1 MEENK
6 KKEKKSKDV
15 DKVANQKEKKEPKEQ
30 NKNSKQETNSKNK
43 KQNNNTKNKKENKTN
58 KNINEKNNKKEEEKI
73 QVGEKQEEKSNKIK
87 KTEKLE
93 IQEEVE
99 KELKNNK
106 KLPKE
111 EQYKLNS
118 IVFQNLCTIIVI
130 MIYFIF
136 LILGF
141 INIEIPVLITD
152 FKVFSLTILALAI
165 IFFEIAYKKDSG
177 KYCITGIEM
186 LVLSLVTV
194 ALMYMTIMYPAKYIY
209 IISTVS
215 FTFAIYYVGKAIVL
229 YCKTKK
235 NYSIDS
241 MNKIIKNK

>member
-15 DKVANQKEKKEPKEQ
+15 NKVANQKEKKEPKEQ

-43 KQNNNTKNKKENKTN
+43 
-58 KNINEKNNKKEEEKI
+58 I
-73 QVGEKQEEKSNKIK
+73 QVKEKQEEKSNKIK

-99 KELKNNK
+99 RELKNNK

-118 IVFQNLCTIIVI
+118 IVFQNLCTIIAI

>member
-6 KKEKKSKDV
+6 KKEKSKDV
-15 DKVANQKEKKEPKEQ
+15 NKVANQKEKKEPKEQ

-43 KQNNNTKNKKENKTN
+43 
-58 KNINEKNNKKEEEKI
+58 I
-73 QVGEKQEEKSNKIK
+73 QVKEKQEEKNNKIK
-87 KTEKLE
+87 KAEKLE

-194 ALMYMTIMYPAKYIY
+194 ALMYITIMYPAKYIY
-209 IISTVS
+209 ITSAVS
-215 FTFAIYYVGKAIVL
+215 FVFAIYYVGKAIVL

>member
-1 MEENK
+1 M
-6 KKEKKSKDV
+6 V
-15 DKVANQKEKKEPKEQ
+15 
-30 NKNSKQETNSKNK
+30 
-43 KQNNNTKNKKENKTN
+43 
-58 KNINEKNNKKEEEKI
+58 
-73 QVGEKQEEKSNKIK
+73 
-87 KTEKLE
+87 
-93 IQEEVE
+93 
-99 KELKNNK
+99 
-106 KLPKE
+106 
-111 EQYKLNS
+111 
-118 IVFQNLCTIIVI
+118 
-130 MIYFIF
+130 YFIF

-194 ALMYMTIMYPAKYIY
+194 ALMYITIMYPAKYIY
-209 IISTVS
+209 ITSAVS
-215 FTFAIYYVGKAIVL
+215 FVFAIYYVGKAIVL

>member
-15 DKVANQKEKKEPKEQ
+15 NKVANQKEKKEPKEQ

-43 KQNNNTKNKKENKTN
+43 
-58 KNINEKNNKKEEEKI
+58 I
-73 QVGEKQEEKSNKIK
+73 QVKEKQEEKSNKIK

-99 KELKNNK
+99 RELKNNK

-118 IVFQNLCTIIVI
+118 IVFQNLCTIIAI

-141 INIEIPVLITD
+141 INIEISVLITD

>member
-15 DKVANQKEKKEPKEQ
+15 NKVTNQKEKKESKEQ

-43 KQNNNTKNKKENKTN
+43 
-58 KNINEKNNKKEEEKI
+58 I
-73 QVGEKQEEKSNKIK
+73 QVKEKQEEKSNKIK

-99 KELKNNK
+99 RELKNNK

-118 IVFQNLCTIIVI
+118 IVFQNLCTIIAI

-141 INIEIPVLITD
+141 INIEISVLITD

-194 ALMYMTIMYPAKYIY
+194 ALMYITIMYPAKYIY
-209 IISTVS
+209 ITSAVS
-215 FTFAIYYVGKAIVL
+215 FVFAIYYVGKAIVL

>member
-15 DKVANQKEKKEPKEQ
+15 NKVANQKEKKEPKEQ

-43 KQNNNTKNKKENKTN
+43 
-58 KNINEKNNKKEEEKI
+58 I
-73 QVGEKQEEKSNKIK
+73 QVKEKQEEKNNKIK
-87 KTEKLE
+87 KAEKLE

-130 MIYFIF
+130 MVYFIF

-194 ALMYMTIMYPAKYIY
+194 ALMYITIMYPAKYIY
-209 IISTVS
+209 ITSAVS
-215 FTFAIYYVGKAIVL
+215 FVFAIYYVGKAIVL

>member
-15 DKVANQKEKKEPKEQ
+15 NKVANQKEKKEPKEQ

-43 KQNNNTKNKKENKTN
+43 
-58 KNINEKNNKKEEEKI
+58 I
-73 QVGEKQEEKSNKIK
+73 QVKEKQEEKNNKIK
-87 KTEKLE
+87 KAEKLE

>member
-1 MEENK
+1 MEEDK

-15 DKVANQKEKKEPKEQ
+15 NKVANQKEKKEPKEQ

-43 KQNNNTKNKKENKTN
+43 
-58 KNINEKNNKKEEEKI
+58 I
-73 QVGEKQEEKSNKIK
+73 QVEEKQEEKNNKIK
-87 KTEKLE
+87 KAEKLE

-99 KELKNNK
+99 RELKNNK

-118 IVFQNLCTIIVI
+118 IVFQNLCTIIAI

-141 INIEIPVLITD
+141 INIEISVLITD

>member
-15 DKVANQKEKKEPKEQ
+15 NKVANQKEKKEPKEQ

-43 KQNNNTKNKKENKTN
+43 
-58 KNINEKNNKKEEEKI
+58 I
-73 QVGEKQEEKSNKIK
+73 QVKEKQEEKNNKIK
-87 KTEKLE
+87 KAKKLE

-130 MIYFIF
+130 MVYFIF

-194 ALMYMTIMYPAKYIY
+194 ALMYITIMYPAKYIY
-209 IISTVS
+209 ITSAVS
-215 FTFAIYYVGKAIVL
+215 FVFAIYYVGKAIVL

>member
-15 DKVANQKEKKEPKEQ
+15 NKVANQKEKKEPKEQ

-43 KQNNNTKNKKENKTN
+43 
-58 KNINEKNNKKEEEKI
+58 I
-73 QVGEKQEEKSNKIK
+73 QVKEKQEEKSNKIK

-130 MIYFIF
+130 MVYFIF

-194 ALMYMTIMYPAKYIY
+194 ALMYITIMYPAKYIY
-209 IISTVS
+209 ITSAVS
-215 FTFAIYYVGKAIVL
+215 FVFAIYYVGKAIVL

>member
-15 DKVANQKEKKEPKEQ
+15 NKVANQKEKKEPKEQ

-43 KQNNNTKNKKENKTN
+43 
-58 KNINEKNNKKEEEKI
+58 I
-73 QVGEKQEEKSNKIK
+73 QVKEKQEEKNNQIK
-87 KTEKLE
+87 KAEKLE

-130 MIYFIF
+130 MVYFIF

-194 ALMYMTIMYPAKYIY
+194 ALMYITIMYPAKYIY
-209 IISTVS
+209 ITSAVS
-215 FTFAIYYVGKAIVL
+215 FVFAIYYVGKAIVL

>member
-43 KQNNNTKNKKENKTN
+43 
-58 KNINEKNNKKEEEKI
+58 I
-73 QVGEKQEEKSNKIK
+73 QVKEKQEEKNNKIK
-87 KTEKLE
+87 KAEKLE

-194 ALMYMTIMYPAKYIY
+194 ALMYITIMYPAKYIY

>member
-15 DKVANQKEKKEPKEQ
+15 NKVTNQKEKKESKEQ

-43 KQNNNTKNKKENKTN
+43 
-58 KNINEKNNKKEEEKI
+58 I
-73 QVGEKQEEKSNKIK
+73 QVKEKQEEKSNKIK

-99 KELKNNK
+99 RELKNNK

-118 IVFQNLCTIIVI
+118 IVFQNLCTIIAI

-141 INIEIPVLITD
+141 INIEISVLITD

>member
-15 DKVANQKEKKEPKEQ
+15 NKVANQKEKKEPKEQ

-43 KQNNNTKNKKENKTN
+43 
-58 KNINEKNNKKEEEKI
+58 I
-73 QVGEKQEEKSNKIK
+73 QVKEKQEEKNNKIK
-87 KTEKLE
+87 KAEKLE

-118 IVFQNLCTIIVI
+118 IVFQNLCTIIAI

-194 ALMYMTIMYPAKYIY
+194 ALMYITIMYPAKYIY
-209 IISTVS
+209 ITSAVS
-215 FTFAIYYVGKAIVL
+215 FVFAIYYVGKAIVL

>member
-43 KQNNNTKNKKENKTN
+43 
-58 KNINEKNNKKEEEKI
+58 I
-73 QVGEKQEEKSNKIK
+73 QVKEKQEEKNNKIK
-87 KTEKLE
+87 KAEKLE

-130 MIYFIF
+130 MVYFIF

-194 ALMYMTIMYPAKYIY
+194 ALMYITIMYPAKYIY
-209 IISTVS
+209 ITSAVS
-215 FTFAIYYVGKAIVL
+215 FVFAIYYVGKAIVL

>member
-15 DKVANQKEKKEPKEQ
+15 NKVANQKEKKEPKEQ

-43 KQNNNTKNKKENKTN
+43 
-58 KNINEKNNKKEEEKI
+58 I
-73 QVGEKQEEKSNKIK
+73 QVKEKQEEKNNKIK
-87 KTEKLE
+87 KAEKLE

-130 MIYFIF
+130 MVYFIF

-194 ALMYMTIMYPAKYIY
+194 ALMYITIMYPAKYMY
-209 IISTVS
+209 ITSAV
-215 FTFAIYYVGKAIVL
+215 
-229 YCKTKK
+229 
-235 NYSIDS
+235 
-241 MNKIIKNK
+241 

>member
-15 DKVANQKEKKEPKEQ
+15 NKVTNQKEKKESKEQ

-43 KQNNNTKNKKENKTN
+43 
-58 KNINEKNNKKEEEKI
+58 I
-73 QVGEKQEEKSNKIK
+73 QVEEKQEEKSNKIK

-130 MIYFIF
+130 MVYFIF

-194 ALMYMTIMYPAKYIY
+194 ALMYITIMYPAKYIY
-209 IISTVS
+209 ITSAVS
-215 FTFAIYYVGKAIVL
+215 FVFAIYYVGKAIVL

>member
-43 KQNNNTKNKKENKTN
+43 
-58 KNINEKNNKKEEEKI
+58 I
-73 QVGEKQEEKSNKIK
+73 QVKEKQEEKNNKIK
-87 KTEKLE
+87 KAEKLE

-194 ALMYMTIMYPAKYIY
+194 ALMYITIMYPAKYIY
-209 IISTVS
+209 ITSAVS
-215 FTFAIYYVGKAIVL
+215 FVFAIYYVGKAIVL

>member
-15 DKVANQKEKKEPKEQ
+15 NKVANQKEKKEPKEQ

-43 KQNNNTKNKKENKTN
+43 
-58 KNINEKNNKKEEEKI
+58 I
-73 QVGEKQEEKSNKIK
+73 QVKEKQEEKNNKIK
-87 KTEKLE
+87 KAEKLE

-118 IVFQNLCTIIVI
+118 IVFRNLCTIIVI
-130 MIYFIF
+130 MVYFIF

-194 ALMYMTIMYPAKYIY
+194 ALMYITIMYPAKYIY
-209 IISTVS
+209 ITSAVS
-215 FTFAIYYVGKAIVL
+215 FVFAIYYVGKAIVL

>member
-1 MEENK
+1 MEEDK

-15 DKVANQKEKKEPKEQ
+15 NKVANQKEKKEPKEQ

-43 KQNNNTKNKKENKTN
+43 
-58 KNINEKNNKKEEEKI
+58 I
-73 QVGEKQEEKSNKIK
+73 QVEEKQEEKNNKIK
-87 KTEKLE
+87 KAEKLE

-194 ALMYMTIMYPAKYIY
+194 ALMYITIMYPAKYIY
-209 IISTVS
+209 ITSAVS
-215 FTFAIYYVGKAIVL
+215 FVFAIYYVGKAIVL

>member
-15 DKVANQKEKKEPKEQ
+15 NKVANQKEKKEPKEQ

-43 KQNNNTKNKKENKTN
+43 
-58 KNINEKNNKKEEEKI
+58 I
-73 QVGEKQEEKSNKIK
+73 QVKEKQEEKSNKIK

-99 KELKNNK
+99 RELKNNK

-118 IVFQNLCTIIVI
+118 IVFQNLCTIIAI

-141 INIEIPVLITD
+141 INIEISVLITD

-194 ALMYMTIMYPAKYIY
+194 ALMYITIMYPAKYIY

>member
-15 DKVANQKEKKEPKEQ
+15 NKVTNQKEKKESKEQ

-43 KQNNNTKNKKENKTN
+43 
-58 KNINEKNNKKEEEKI
+58 I
-73 QVGEKQEEKSNKIK
+73 QVKEKQEEKSNKIK

-99 KELKNNK
+99 RELKNNK

>member
-15 DKVANQKEKKEPKEQ
+15 NKVANQKEKKEPKEQ

-43 KQNNNTKNKKENKTN
+43 
-58 KNINEKNNKKEEEKI
+58 I
-73 QVGEKQEEKSNKIK
+73 QVKEKQEEKSNKIK

-99 KELKNNK
+99 RELKNNK

-130 MIYFIF
+130 MVYFIF

-165 IFFEIAYKKDSG
+165 IFFEIAYKKNSG

-194 ALMYMTIMYPAKYIY
+194 ALMYITIMYPAKYIY
-209 IISTVS
+209 ITSAVS
-215 FTFAIYYVGKAIVL
+215 FVFAIYYVGKAIVL

>member
-15 DKVANQKEKKEPKEQ
+15 NKVANQKEKKEPKEQ

-43 KQNNNTKNKKENKTN
+43 
-58 KNINEKNNKKEEEKI
+58 I
-73 QVGEKQEEKSNKIK
+73 QVKEKQEEKNNKIK
-87 KTEKLE
+87 KAKKLE

-194 ALMYMTIMYPAKYIY
+194 ALMYITIMYPAKYIY
-209 IISTVS
+209 ITSAVS
-215 FTFAIYYVGKAIVL
+215 FVFAIYYVGKAIVL

>member
-43 KQNNNTKNKKENKTN
+43 
-58 KNINEKNNKKEEEKI
+58 I
-73 QVGEKQEEKSNKIK
+73 QVKEKQEEKNNKIK
-87 KTEKLE
+87 KAEKLE

-194 ALMYMTIMYPAKYIY
+194 ALMYITIMYPAKYIY
-209 IISTVS
+209 ITSAVS
-215 FTFAIYYVGKAIVL
+215 FVFAIYYVGKAIVL

-241 MNKIIKNK
+241 TNKIIKNK

>member
-15 DKVANQKEKKEPKEQ
+15 NKVANQKEKKEPKEQ

-43 KQNNNTKNKKENKTN
+43 
-58 KNINEKNNKKEEEKI
+58 I
-73 QVGEKQEEKSNKIK
+73 QVKEKQEEKNNKIK
-87 KTEKLE
+87 KAEKLE

-194 ALMYMTIMYPAKYIY
+194 ALMYITIMYPAKYIY
-209 IISTVS
+209 ITSAVS
-215 FTFAIYYVGKAIVL
+215 FVFAIYYVGKAIVL

-241 MNKIIKNK
+241 MNKIIKNKSCKIRRGMKVK

>member
-43 KQNNNTKNKKENKTN
+43 
-58 KNINEKNNKKEEEKI
+58 I
-73 QVGEKQEEKSNKIK
+73 QVKEKQEEKNNKIK
-87 KTEKLE
+87 KAEKLE

-141 INIEIPVLITD
+141 INIEISVLITD

>member
-15 DKVANQKEKKEPKEQ
+15 NKVANQKEKKEPKEQ

-43 KQNNNTKNKKENKTN
+43 
-58 KNINEKNNKKEEEKI
+58 I
-73 QVGEKQEEKSNKIK
+73 QVKEKQEEKNNKIK
-87 KTEKLE
+87 KAEKLE

-194 ALMYMTIMYPAKYIY
+194 ALMYITIMYPAKYIY
-209 IISTVS
+209 ITSAVS
-215 FTFAIYYVGKAIVL
+215 FVFAIYYVGKAIVL

>member
-15 DKVANQKEKKEPKEQ
+15 NKVANQKEKKEPKEQ

-43 KQNNNTKNKKENKTN
+43 
-58 KNINEKNNKKEEEKI
+58 I
-73 QVGEKQEEKSNKIK
+73 QVKEKQEEKNNKIK
-87 KTEKLE
+87 KAEKLE

-130 MIYFIF
+130 MVYFIF

-194 ALMYMTIMYPAKYIY
+194 ALMYITIMYPAKYIY
-209 IISTVS
+209 ITSAVS
-215 FTFAIYYVGKAIVL
+215 FVFAIYYVGKAIVL

-241 MNKIIKNK
+241 MNKSIKNK

>member
-15 DKVANQKEKKEPKEQ
+15 NKVANQKEKKESKEQ

-43 KQNNNTKNKKENKTN
+43 
-58 KNINEKNNKKEEEKI
+58 I
-73 QVGEKQEEKSNKIK
+73 QVKEKQEEKNNKIK
-87 KTEKLE
+87 KAEKLE

-130 MIYFIF
+130 MVYFIF

-194 ALMYMTIMYPAKYIY
+194 ALMYITIMYPAKYIY
-209 IISTVS
+209 ITSAVS
-215 FTFAIYYVGKAIVL
+215 FVFAIYYVGKAIVL

>member
-15 DKVANQKEKKEPKEQ
+15 NKVTNQKEKKESKEQ

-43 KQNNNTKNKKENKTN
+43 
-58 KNINEKNNKKEEEKI
+58 I
-73 QVGEKQEEKSNKIK
+73 QVKEKQEEKNNKIK
-87 KTEKLE
+87 KAEKLE

-194 ALMYMTIMYPAKYIY
+194 ALMYITIMYPAKYIY
-209 IISTVS
+209 ITSAVS
-215 FTFAIYYVGKAIVL
+215 FVFAIYYVGKAIVL

>member
-15 DKVANQKEKKEPKEQ
+15 NKVANQKEKKEPKEQ

-43 KQNNNTKNKKENKTN
+43 
-58 KNINEKNNKKEEEKI
+58 I
-73 QVGEKQEEKSNKIK
+73 QVKEKQEEKNNKIK
-87 KTEKLE
+87 KAEKLE

-194 ALMYMTIMYPAKYIY
+194 ALMYITIMYPAKYIY